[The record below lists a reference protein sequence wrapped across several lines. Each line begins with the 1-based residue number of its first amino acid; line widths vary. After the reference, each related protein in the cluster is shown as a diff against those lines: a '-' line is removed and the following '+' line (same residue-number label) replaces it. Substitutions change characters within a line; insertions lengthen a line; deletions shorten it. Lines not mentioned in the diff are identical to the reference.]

1 MAKIVKKRFD
11 IQITDAGK
19 TFSKTFDID
28 KDITLIH
35 GLMFTSNRDD
45 LAYYRGTQKVEI
57 NGEEIFPDNYETK
70 LLMSGLNVSPNDRYY
85 KLGGIIPGNG
95 KVKVDFTD
103 NTEDR
108 IGFSAY
114 RISLYLDCEISG
126 Q

>member
-1 MAKIVKKRFD
+1 MIKNVKKRFD
-11 IQITDAGK
+11 IQITEAGK

-28 KDITLIH
+28 KDITLIN
-35 GLMFTSNRDD
+35 GLMFSSNRDD

-70 LLMSGLNVSPNDRYY
+70 LLMSGLNVSPNERYY

-95 KVKVDFTD
+95 KVKIDYTD

-108 IGFSAY
+108 LGFSTY
-114 RISLYLDCEISG
+114 RISLYLDCEISS